1 MEFDI
6 KIVGGTI
13 VDGTGAPGYRGDI
26 GIKDGQITALNKAA
40 GTADTTIK
48 ADGMIVCPGFVDIH
62 THYDAQIMWDPMLTY
77 SPWHGVTTCVMG
89 NCGFGI
95 APTHPEHRDMI
106 MLTLEKVEAMSYDAL
121 VEGIGDWPFVS
132 FPEYLDVVDRLP
144 KLINVN
150 ALIGHTP
157 VRLYVMGNESMERKA
172 TVSEIEEM
180 RRIVREGMEAGAIG
194 FSTSSSPVHVGYKGQ
209 PVPSRFADFEEIRS
223 LAGVLGEVGTGV
235 IQITVGRKPW
245 FDEFAQLA
253 RETGRNVTWT
263 AILTGMEGPIGHR
276 EHLRRSI
283 EIFESG
289 VPVIP
294 QVSCRPLQTEFQ
306 FKSPFSFERIPIFR
320 EVSAADFE
328 GKKYIFGTPE
338 FRRKFRAA
346 MDPTSEI
353 GGEVAPLRRSFQ
365 KIIIAGCDTRPELV
379 ERSLLDVAQASNV
392 NPVDLALDMALETE
406 LEARFRMPLF
416 NDDEDAVAEL
426 LQDPHTV
433 IGLSDA
439 GAHASQMYDTCY
451 ATHLLGHWVR
461 ERQALTIEYA
471 VWMLT
476 GRTSDVFNI
485 TDRGRLA
492 LGRPADV
499 VVFDPITIAAMPPER
514 VYDLPANADR
524 LLSRAVGIG
533 SVIVNGVLIRHENE
547 DVIDPAGK
555 LPGKLLRGGRAAIL

>member
-6 KIVGGTI
+6 RIIGGTI
-13 VDGTGAPGYRGDI
+13 VDGTGAPGYRGDV
-26 GIKDGQITALNKAA
+26 GIKDGRITALDKAT
-40 GTADTTIK
+40 GTAAATIE

-62 THYDAQIMWDPMLTY
+62 THYDAQVMWDPMLTF

-89 NCGFGI
+89 NCGFGL
-95 APTHPEHRDMI
+95 APTRPEHRDII

-132 FPEYLDVVDRLP
+132 FPEYMDVVGRLP
-144 KLINVN
+144 KSINVG

-157 VRLYVMGNESMERKA
+157 VRLYVMGNGAMERAA
-172 TVSEIEEM
+172 TDREIEQM
-180 RRIVREGMEAGAIG
+180 RSLVLEGIEAGAVG
-194 FSTSSSPVHVGYKGQ
+194 FSTSSSPVHVGYKGN
-209 PVPSRFADFEEIRS
+209 PVPSRFADFEEIRA
-223 LAGVLGEVGTGV
+223 LAGALGEIGRGV

-263 AILTGMEGPIGHR
+263 AILTGMEGPNGHR

-289 VPVIP
+289 APVFP
-294 QVSCRPLQTEFQ
+294 QVACRPLQTEFQ
-306 FKSPFSFERIPIFR
+306 FKSPFSFERTPFFR
-320 EVSAADFE
+320 DVSAADFE
-328 GKKYIFGTPE
+328 GKKRIYRDPE
-338 FRRKFRAA
+338 FRRAYRAA
-346 MDPTSEI
+346 MDPDSEI

-365 KIIIAGCDTRPELV
+365 RIVIAGCDTRPELV
-379 ERSLLDVAQASNV
+379 ERPLLEAARELGV
-392 NPVDLALDMALETE
+392 NPVDLALDLALETE

-416 NDDEDAVAEL
+416 NDDEDAVEEL

-439 GAHASQMYDTCY
+439 GAHASQMYDACY

-476 GRTSDVFNI
+476 GRTAEVFDI

-499 VVFDPITIAAMPPER
+499 VVFDPQTVAARPPER
-514 VYDLPANADR
+514 VHDLPANADR
-524 LLSRAVGIG
+524 LISRAVGIDA
-533 SVIVNGVLIRHENE
+533 VIVNGVLIRRNNE
-547 DVIDPAGK
+547 DVVDPTGP
-555 LPGKLLRGGRAAIL
+555 LPGKLLRGGCAA